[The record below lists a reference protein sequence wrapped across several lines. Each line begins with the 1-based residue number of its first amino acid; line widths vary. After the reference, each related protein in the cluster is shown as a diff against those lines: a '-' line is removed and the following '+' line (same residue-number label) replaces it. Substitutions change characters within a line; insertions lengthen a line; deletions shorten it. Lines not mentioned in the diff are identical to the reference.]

1 MKEYITS
8 LEAIVTTAFLIIS
21 VIFFSYWGSDL
32 CTSLHL
38 GGWMV
43 FFVWCSF
50 QLFLGRYEIMGN
62 FIFTIVD
69 VAHTMVMFIITAIPT
84 FLAFTFGFYILLYA
98 NPNFSQVIR
107 TFLYAMVM
115 TVNGYYDHGDFGYDN
130 IQAFGG
136 RNYSTQIMYLLFL
149 VLMNIIFMTLL
160 TAITVNSTRNLRN
173 RYEFKL
179 V

>member
-1 MKEYITS
+1 
-8 LEAIVTTAFLIIS
+8 
-21 VIFFSYWGSDL
+21 
-32 CTSLHL
+32 
-38 GGWMV
+38 
-43 FFVWCSF
+43 
-50 QLFLGRYEIMGN
+50 
-62 FIFTIVD
+62 
-69 VAHTMVMFIITAIPT
+69 
-84 FLAFTFGFYILLYA
+84 
-98 NPNFSQVIR
+98 
-107 TFLYAMVM
+107 M

-173 RYEFKL
+173 RYAFKL